1 MYYSISPWADGCPND
16 GWAIGIAE
24 RRDLKA
30 WIRVGEVLPDPSA
43 SYERKGICAPY
54 VRVVNGSV
62 HLFYAGTYN
71 NAPKQIGVAQSTNGV
86 KWTRVSEHPF
96 LPVGRPGEWN
106 SSESGHPG
114 AFVDTGGKTYLF
126 YQGNSDN
133 GKTWY
138 LSMTPIGWRGAEP
151 FILQ

>member
-1 MYYSISPWADGCPND
+1 
-16 GWAIGIAE
+16 
-24 RRDLKA
+24 
-30 WIRVGEVLPDPSA
+30 
-43 SYERKGICAPY
+43 
-54 VRVVNGSV
+54 
-62 HLFYAGTYN
+62 
-71 NAPKQIGVAQSTNGV
+71 
-86 KWTRVSEHPF
+86 VSEHPF

-126 YQGNSDN
+126 YQRNSDN

-151 FILQ
+151 LILK